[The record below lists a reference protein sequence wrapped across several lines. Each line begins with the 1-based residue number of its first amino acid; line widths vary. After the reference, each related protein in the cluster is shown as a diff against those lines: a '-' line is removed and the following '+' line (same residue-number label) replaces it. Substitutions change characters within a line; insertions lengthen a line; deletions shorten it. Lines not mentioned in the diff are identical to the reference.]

1 MGEADGETR
10 CNWLRHA
17 WYNFTNV
24 ILADEM
30 GLGKTVQ
37 VRCSSKASSQ
47 HNSQHNMAIARHTSV
62 SEHSLV
68 TGSCVHIFFI

>member
-1 MGEADGETR
+1 MGEADGESR

-37 VRCSSKASSQ
+37 VQQSLITAQ
-47 HNSQHNMAIARHTSV
+47 HG
-62 SEHSLV
+62 HS
-68 TGSCVHIFFI
+68 TPHQCN